1 MLDLPPNTDPT
12 ILRHREKVLLNNP
25 IVSDMETITALK
37 SGAPLP
43 AQKLVELRSKSM
55 HTVRFEFIV
64 RLLRLDAQI
73 ITLSIY
79 WEDGRDFM
87 QIPSVQNVRRKL
99 VYASEPRVSGSFDDL
114 ALLCYPYDPESKA
127 AVEAELDRMVTVIG
141 QHGKLSSTKS

>member
-1 MLDLPPNTDPT
+1 
-12 ILRHREKVLLNNP
+12 
-25 IVSDMETITALK
+25 METITALK

-43 AQKLVELRSKSM
+43 AQKLVELRSKGM

-114 ALLCYPYDPESKA
+114 ALLCYPYDTESKA
-127 AVEAELDRMVTVIG
+127 AVEAELDRMVTLIG
-141 QHGKLSSTKS
+141 EHCKLSSSTNS